1 MDKFQYFQWTE
12 KVFFN
17 LLLLREVDLTVLAE
31 LARF

>member
-12 KVFFN
+12 KG
-17 LLLLREVDLTVLAE
+17 LLPLLGVDLTTLAE

>member
-12 KVFFN
+12 KSI
-17 LLLLREVDLTVLAE
+17 LLLLEVDLTALAE